1 MPKFLSNEAVNGRS
15 PLGRKLPALV
25 APFIFF
31 LVFSLLAGSF
41 LTIPAYAAGFSDTK
55 GHWAEAAI
63 EQASAAGYINGY
75 PDGTF
80 RPNQGVTRAEFITIL
95 NSAFNVPKSPNTS
108 LSFKDVSAK
117 DWFAEGVRTAV
128 AAGYVGGYPDGTF
141 RPQQAV
147 TRQEAAAFLARL
159 LKLESDVSFRF
170 TDASKIDSWARPAV
184 AALVEKGVM
193 SGYPDGSFGP
203 KRTIT
208 RAEAAVVVNSAR
220 SLSASSPVTVYLL
233 VTGKV
238 VNIRSGPGTSYDIIG
253 QVEEGDVLKAVEKS
267 NGWYRVEFQGKAG
280 WIAGW
285 LVEVYNTK
293 PPARGEPGTLD
304 VRYRQEDRGVV
315 VTLTGGPDT
324 DYSWDESS
332 NPQRL
337 VVTVPGV
344 TVVRTPMEISVNAG
358 GLKEVTTRLQ
368 SGSAEVTLTFD
379 GGSTP
384 VYYRVEK
391 GSAGVLQITV
401 PYQINSVEAENAGDG
416 VDITLGGTAPLSY
429 NTFRLSDPR
438 RIVFDFSGFTL
449 AGSLLHWEKQLS
461 QEGFTEARLSQF
473 RDGVVRLVVEV
484 TQGVTFTEERRS
496 NGREITLKFRP
507 ASLVSR
513 VVVIDPGHGGSDPG
527 AIGPDGVKE
536 KDVNLAI
543 AGKVAEILRQ
553 QGVNI
558 LLTRPGDGDAGLVE
572 RAQLANSNN
581 AEVFVSIHSNSST
594 NSGMGGTATYTYAPA
609 GTPLGLQRE
618 SRLRLA
624 RLLQE
629 ELVQALGLRDAGVFE
644 ENFSVLRNTSMP
656 AALVEVAFLSN
667 PVEEQLLA
675 SPGFQDRAARAI
687 ARAIT
692 RYLTE

>member
-1 MPKFLSNEAVNGRS
+1 
-15 PLGRKLPALV
+15 
-25 APFIFF
+25 
-31 LVFSLLAGSF
+31 
-41 LTIPAYAAGFSDTK
+41 
-55 GHWAEAAI
+55 
-63 EQASAAGYINGY
+63 
-75 PDGTF
+75 
-80 RPNQGVTRAEFITIL
+80 VTRAEFITIL
-95 NSAFNVPKSPNTS
+95 NSAFNVPKSPDTR
-108 LSFKDVSAK
+108 LPFKDVSAK
-117 DWFAEGVRTAV
+117 DWFAEGVRAAV

-141 RPQQAV
+141 RPQQTV
-147 TRQEAAAFLARL
+147 NRQEAAGFLARL
-159 LKLESDVSFRF
+159 LKLESVAGLRF
-170 TDASKIDSWARPAV
+170 TDAWKIDGWARPAV

-220 SLSASSPVTVYLL
+220 GLSADRPVLVYLL
-233 VTGKV
+233 VTEEL
-238 VNIRSGPGTSYDIIG
+238 VNIRSGPGTGYDIMG
-253 QVEEGDVLKAVEKS
+253 QVEEGDVLKAVEKND
-267 NGWYRVEFQGKAG
+267 NGWYKVEFQGKTG

-285 LVEVYNTK
+285 LVEVHNTK

-304 VRYRQEDRGVV
+304 VRYRQENGGIV
-315 VTLTGGPDT
+315 VTLTGGENT

-344 TVVRTPMEISVNAG
+344 TVVRTPVEINVNDAG
-358 GLKEVTTRLQ
+358 LERVTTHLQ
-368 SGSAEVTLTFD
+368 GGSAEVTLSFG

-384 VYYRVEK
+384 IFYRVER
-391 GSAGVLQITV
+391 GAPGVLQVTV
-401 PYQINSVEAENAGDG
+401 PYQINNVEAESEGDG

-449 AGSLLHWEKQLS
+449 AGSLLNWEKQLS
-461 QEGFTEARLSQF
+461 REGFTEARLSQYQ
-473 RDGVVRLVVEV
+473 DGVVRLVVEV
-484 TQGVTFTEERRS
+484 TQGVTFTKETRL

-507 ASLVSR
+507 ASLTSR

-527 AIGPDGVKE
+527 AIGPSGVRE

-543 AGKVAEILRQ
+543 ASRVAEILKQ
-553 QGVNI
+553 QGVNA
-558 LLTRPGDGDAGLVE
+558 LLTRGEEEAGLVE
-572 RAQLANSNN
+572 RAELANSND

-609 GTPLGLQRE
+609 GTSLGLQRE
-618 SRLRLA
+618 SRRRLA
-624 RLLQE
+624 TLLQE

-667 PVEEQLLA
+667 PAEEQLLT
-675 SPGFQDRAARAI
+675 SPDFQNRAAQAI
-687 ARAIT
+687 ARAIV

>member
-1 MPKFLSNEAVNGRS
+1 M
-15 PLGRKLPALV
+15 V

-31 LVFSLLAGSF
+31 LAFSLLAGSF
-41 LTIPAYAAGFSDTK
+41 LAIPAHAAAFSDTR

-63 EQASAAGYINGY
+63 EQASAAGYIKGY

-80 RPNQGVTRAEFITIL
+80 RPNQGVTRAEFIAIL
-95 NSAFNVPKSPNTS
+95 NSAFGVPKSPSTP
-108 LSFKDVSAK
+108 LPFKDVSAK
-117 DWFAEGVRTAV
+117 DWFAEGVRAAV

-141 RPQQAV
+141 RPQQTV

-159 LKLESDVSFRF
+159 LKLEGNASISLRF
-170 TDASKIDSWARPAV
+170 TDASQIDGWARPAV
-184 AALVEKGVM
+184 AALVEKGVL

-203 KRTIT
+203 KRTIS
-208 RAEAAVVVNSAR
+208 RAEAAVIVNNAR
-220 SLSASSPVTVYLL
+220 GLGGDRPALVYLL
-233 VTGKV
+233 VTGKL
-238 VNIRSGPGTSYDIIG
+238 VNIRSGPGTGYDIIG
-253 QVEEGDVLKAVEKS
+253 QVEEGDVLEAVEES
-267 NGWYRVEFQGKAG
+267 NGWYRVRFQGKTG

-285 LVEVYNTK
+285 LVEVHETK

-304 VRYRQEDRGVV
+304 VRYGQESGGIV
-315 VTLTGGPDT
+315 VTLTGGENT
-324 DYSWDESS
+324 DYSWVEFS

-344 TVVRTPMEISVNAG
+344 TVVRTPLEITVNEAG
-358 GLKEVTTRLQ
+358 LERVTTRLQ
-368 SGSAEVTLTFD
+368 SGSAEVVLTFE
-379 GGSTP
+379 GGAEP
-384 VYYRVEK
+384 VYYRVAK
-391 GSAGVLQITV
+391 GSGGVLQITV
-401 PYQINSVEAENAGDG
+401 PYQINRVEAENAGDG

-429 NTFRLSDPR
+429 NSFRLSNPSR
-438 RIVFDFSGFTL
+438 LVFDFSGFTL
-449 AGSLLHWEKQLS
+449 AGSLLHWQKQLS
-461 QEGFTEARLSQF
+461 QAGFTEARLSQYQ
-473 RDGVVRLVVEV
+473 DGIVRLVVEV
-484 TQGVTFTEERRS
+484 TKGVTFTKETRL

-507 ASLVSR
+507 ASLTSR

-527 AIGPDGVKE
+527 ALGPSGVKE

-553 QGVNI
+553 QGVNA
-558 LLTRPGDGDAGLVE
+558 LLTHAGEGAGLVE
-572 RAQLANSNN
+572 RAELANSND

-609 GTPLGLQRE
+609 GTPLGLQRD

-624 RLLQE
+624 SLLQE
-629 ELVQALGLRDAGVFE
+629 ELVRALGLRDAGVFE

-667 PVEEQLLA
+667 PAEEQLLT
-675 SPGFQDRAARAI
+675 SPDFQNSAAQAI
-687 ARAIT
+687 ARAIV